1 MLRSVK
7 VLMLAGSVGIGLL
20 AANAPARAD
29 IIPTLNALPSAVSG
43 GFLWQY
49 DAQLTQQQFL
59 KSGDFFTIF
68 DFNGY
73 VPGSATAPINWVF
86 SSANIGVLPAGLTIP
101 DNASIRNLT
110 WQYTGPTTGNGPT
123 DLGLF
128 TAKSIFSDL
137 GTGMYGAQ
145 GHKWSKIG
153 TYVLPDHGS
162 LTMNK
167 GPITTPA
174 PVVPEPCSMALLGL
188 GAAPLLRL
196 RRRNRKA

>member
-73 VPGSATAPINWVF
+73 VSGSATAPINWVF
-86 SSANIGVLPAGLTIP
+86 SSANTGVLPAGLTIP
-101 DNASIRNLT
+101 DNASIPNLT
-110 WQYTGPTTGNGPT
+110 W
-123 DLGLF
+123 
-128 TAKSIFSDL
+128 
-137 GTGMYGAQ
+137 
-145 GHKWSKIG
+145 
-153 TYVLPDHGS
+153 
-162 LTMNK
+162 
-167 GPITTPA
+167 
-174 PVVPEPCSMALLGL
+174 
-188 GAAPLLRL
+188 
-196 RRRNRKA
+196 